1 MPARRNQQ
9 KPRKA
14 ALRREAAA
22 QNKGKGAAAKVEDI
36 TRQNEQRRARN
47 EDNPGQGEAGNRHID
62 APTERDRG
70 PIGVEGRGAPGQSKP
85 GRR

>member
-9 KPRKA
+9 KPQKA
-14 ALRREAAA
+14 ALRKEAAA
-22 QNKGKGAAAKVEDI
+22 QNRGRGAAAKVEGI

-62 APTERDRG
+62 SPTERDRG
-70 PIGVEGRGAPGQSKP
+70 PIGVKGRGAAGQSKP